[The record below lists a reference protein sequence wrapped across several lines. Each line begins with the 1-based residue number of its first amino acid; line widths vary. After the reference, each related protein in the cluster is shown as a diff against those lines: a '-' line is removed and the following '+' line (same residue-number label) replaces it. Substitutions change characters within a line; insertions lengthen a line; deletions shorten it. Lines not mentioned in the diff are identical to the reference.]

1 MAGELY
7 LFKNEVRKWSS
18 KVFRRVE
25 TKVRCLMNELRGRN
39 ERGEDGFK
47 KGREN
52 EEVKGELPNM
62 TIGKQIKKITVL
74 RLKKCDCV
82 CHVNFALISL
92 H

>member
-7 LFKNEVRKWSS
+7 LLKNEVRKWSS

-25 TKVRCLMNELRGRN
+25 TKLRCLMNELRGRN
-39 ERGEDGFK
+39 ERGEDGLK

-62 TIGKQIKKITVL
+62 TIGKQIKKNNCVAT
-74 RLKKCDCV
+74 KKM
-82 CHVNFALISL
+82 
-92 H
+92 